1 MINDKKMECTKTCFN
16 RRSIFLRFLIVS
28 ICFLMTMNTYAQV
41 SVRGKVVD
49 SSGESL
55 IGVNVIVKESNLGTV
70 TNEEGCFEVM
80 VPSLNSTLIFTYVGF
95 IKVEEPLKQRTN
107 LDIVMHQDVEL
118 LDEVI
123 VVGYGTQKK
132 VSVTGSV
139 AQIGTKEISQAPS
152 GNISSVLAGKLPG
165 LTAKQSSGVPGGDGS
180 TIRIRGISTTGDGSA
195 MLIVDG
201 VQRNYANLDPNDI
214 DKISI
219 LKDAASAAVYG
230 VQGAGGV
237 ILVTTKRGQNQRPMI
252 TYSGKV
258 SYNQNTKFP
267 KYLDGPDFIKWYNK
281 ALEMDGND
289 PVFTHEIYE
298 KSLYGDPEGK
308 IGNTDWFKEIM
319 KPGSYST
326 HHNINVN
333 GGSDR
338 VKYFLSIGYFNQD
351 GIVDNFDFTRYNARS
366 NMDVNLNH
374 GFKLE
379 LDFAARQEKRDRGYF
394 SVSNQAWNNPIMLAS
409 RVFPFLPTS
418 YEGIPTTGAF
428 NKVITSNPVVYNNV
442 GYNNSVMNVLQSSA
456 KLAWSLPWVKGL
468 ELGVKLSYDKDYTT
482 TRSWGAPTVVNSYDI
497 ATNTYSE
504 VMTNLGITATNTEA
518 FQHSVGQFYRRTLQ
532 PSVTYANT
540 FGKHDVSGLLLF
552 EEAVQEGEDIGAVA
566 VDFDVTSLHE
576 LNMGNNISDN
586 NGRPNVWGSSSI
598 FRRAG
603 FVGRI
608 NYAFD
613 NKYLI
618 ELAARYDGSSRF
630 PPTNRWG
637 FFPATSVGWRLTEEP
652 FLESIKEKTN
662 IEDFKLRLSAG
673 VLGNDRIADYAY
685 LNMMRKNPATIY
697 IGDKEYISV
706 YTAGEVNRDI
716 TWEKTTTYNI
726 GYDLV
731 FKRGIFGME
740 LDWFYKLTTDI
751 LIGGGSL
758 YPPSLGGNY
767 PGTING
773 GEVENKGFEVTL
785 SHRHKIG
792 NVNYDVKGNIGYA
805 RNKIL
810 KMNESP
816 NTPLYQKRT
825 GRKMG
830 EKMGFIAEGL
840 YQSEEQIMNSPTL
853 SHLQKLS
860 QIRPGD
866 IIYKDLNG
874 DGKIDRAQDY
884 TFLGNSN
891 FPELMYG
898 INFGFQWKAFDASL
912 FFQGAAI
919 VDMFLSGVY
928 ANGSVDATVYTRP
941 FWGNGNSPYFL
952 IEDSWTPDN
961 PNAEFTR
968 LTTVAAELGNANGW
982 ASSWWMRNANY
993 LRLKNAQIGYTLKNN
1008 YLTNIGVE
1016 NIRVTLTGANLITWS
1031 GLNKYGI
1038 DPEAP
1043 EISNGYYPQQRT
1055 YEFGVNVTF

>member
-1 MINDKKMECTKTCFN
+1 MKKMKSLFSGRKVKRTAFVLSCF
-16 RRSIFLRFLIVS
+16 IFL
-28 ICFLMTMNTYAQV
+28 ICSVHTYAQV
-41 SVRGKVVD
+41 NIRGTVID
-49 SSGESL
+49 SNNEPL
-55 IGVNVIVKESNLGTV
+55 IGANVIVKDTREGTV
-70 TNEEGCFEVM
+70 TNIDGEFSLT
-80 VPSLNSTLIFTYVGF
+80 VPNANTVLEFSYVGF
-95 IKVEEPLKQRTN
+95 QTQEVALNGRTFVN
-107 LDIVMHQDVEL
+107 VIMSEDAEL

-139 AQIGTKEISQAPS
+139 AQISSREITQAPT

-165 LTAKQSSGVPGGDGS
+165 LTAKQSSGQPGSDGS
-180 TIRIRGISTTGDGSA
+180 SIRIRGLSTTGDGSA

-201 VQRNYANLDPNDI
+201 VQRSFANLDPNDI

-219 LKDAASAAVYG
+219 LKDASSAAVYG

-237 ILVTTKRGQNQRPMI
+237 ILVTTKRGQNQRPKI
-252 TYSGKV
+252 TYTGKV
-258 SYNQNTKFP
+258 SYNQNTLFP
-267 KYLDGPDFIKWYNK
+267 EFLNGPDFIKWYNK
-281 ALEMDGND
+281 ALEMDGLD
-289 PVFTHEIYE
+289 PVFSQDIYE

-308 IGNTDWFKEIM
+308 ISDTNWHKEIM
-319 KPGSYST
+319 KPGTYST

-338 VKYFLSIGYFNQD
+338 VRYFLSVGYFTQD
-351 GIVDNFDFTRYNARS
+351 GIVDNFDYTRYNARS
-366 NMDVNLNH
+366 NVDVNLNH
-374 GFKLE
+374 GFRLE
-379 LDFAARQEKRDRGYF
+379 LDFAARQEKRSSGYF

-409 RVFPFLPTS
+409 KVFPFLPTT
-418 YEGIPTTGAF
+418 YDGLPTVGAF
-428 NKVITSNPVVYNNV
+428 NKTNTLNPVVYNNI
-442 GYNNSVMNVLQSSA
+442 GYNNSVMNVLQTSA
-456 KLAWSLPWVKGL
+456 KFAWELPWVKGL

-482 TRSWGAPTVVNSYDI
+482 TRSWAAPVTVNSYDI
-497 ATNTYSE
+497 ATNEYSE
-504 VMTNLGITATNTEA
+504 VLTNLGVTDTNTEA
-518 FQHSVGQFYRRTLQ
+518 FTHGIGQFYRRTLQ
-532 PSVTYANT
+532 PSITYANT
-540 FGKHDVSGLLLF
+540 FGKHDISGLLLF
-552 EEAVQEGEDIGAVA
+552 EEAVQEGENLGAVA

-576 LNMGNNISDN
+576 LDMGNDIKDN
-586 NGRPNVWGSSSI
+586 NGRPNVWGNSSI
-598 FRRAG
+598 FKRAG

-613 NKYLI
+613 NRYLV

-637 FFPATSVGWRLTEEP
+637 FFPAASVGWRLTEES
-652 FLESIKEKTN
+652 FFESFKEKSN
-662 IEDFKLRLSAG
+662 IEDLKLRASAG
-673 VLGNDRIADYAY
+673 VLGNDRISNNYAY

-716 TWEKTTTYNI
+716 TWEKTATYNV
-726 GYDLV
+726 GFELM
-731 FKRGIFGME
+731 FNKGIFGME
-740 LDWFYKLTTDI
+740 FDWFYKLTKDI
-751 LIGGGSL
+751 LISGGSL

-773 GEVENKGFEVTL
+773 GEVENRGFELVLT
-785 SHRHKIG
+785 HHNRIG
-792 NVNYDVKGNIGYA
+792 QVQYDIKGNMGWA

-816 NTPLYQKRT
+816 NTPSYQKRT

-840 YQSEEQIMNSPTL
+840 YQSEEEIMNSPTL
-853 SHLQKLS
+853 SHLAKIS

-874 DGKIDRAQDY
+874 DGKIDSSQDY

-898 INFGFQWKAFDASL
+898 INLGLQWKGFDASV

-928 ANGSVDATVYTRP
+928 DNGNVDATIYTRP
-941 FWGNGNSPYFL
+941 FHGNGNSPYFL
-952 IEDSWTPDN
+952 IENSWTPEN
-961 PNAEFTR
+961 PNSEFAR
-968 LTTVAAELGNANGW
+968 LTTVAAEVGNANGW
-982 ASSWWMRNANY
+982 ASSWWMRDASY
-993 LRLKNAQIGYTLKNN
+993 LRLKNAQIGYTIRSN
-1008 YLTNIGVE
+1008 YLNNIGVE
-1016 NIRVTLTGANLITWS
+1016 NIRLTLTGSNLITWS

-1055 YEFGVNVTF
+1055 YEFGINITL